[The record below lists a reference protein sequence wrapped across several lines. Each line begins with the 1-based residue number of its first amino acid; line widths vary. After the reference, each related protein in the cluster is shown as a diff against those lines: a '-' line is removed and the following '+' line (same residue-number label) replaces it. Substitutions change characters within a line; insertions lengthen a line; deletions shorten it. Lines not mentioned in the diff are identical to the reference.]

1 MTAVAGTVFTAAQ
14 WNVHVRNNLNACAP
28 GVATAGARWIVST
41 GFNALTERAPD
52 VDYISTSQ
60 STTSSSYGDLGTVG
74 PTVTATTS
82 TWVLVTIGATI
93 SNSTASAGGKVSV
106 NVSGAS
112 SLTANDNNCFYS
124 TSGSGTDA
132 FKGTWT
138 TLFNEGMTAGQNI
151 FQLQYRSSGGGTAF
165 FSQRLLV
172 IASF

>member
-1 MTAVAGTVFTAAQ
+1 
-14 WNVHVRNNLNACAP
+14 
-28 GVATAGARWIVST
+28 
-41 GFNALTERAPD
+41 
-52 VDYISTSQ
+52 
-60 STTSSSYGDLGTVG
+60 
-74 PTVTATTS
+74 
-82 TWVLVTIGATI
+82 
-93 SNSTASAGGKVSV
+93 
-106 NVSGAS
+106 VSGAS

-138 TLFNEGMTAGQNI
+138 TLFNEGMTAGPNI